1 MKKFLMA
8 GLVSLALSAASFQTY
23 AQDAALQRGAEKAK
37 AICASCHEANGISKI
52 PSFPKLAGQ
61 HQDYLREALL
71 SYQRGSRKNVIMK
84 GQAAALSKQDID
96 DLAAYYSHQPNGL
109 SHE

>member
-8 GLVSLALSAASFQTY
+8 GAVSLALSLTSFQIF

-37 AICASCHEANGISKI
+37 AVCASCHEANGISKI
-52 PSFPKLAGQ
+52 PSFPILAGQ

-71 SYQRGSRKNVIMK
+71 SYQNGNRKNIIMK

-96 DLAAYYSHQPNGL
+96 DLAAYYSKQSSGL
-109 SHE
+109 SH